1 MSKILL
7 MEPDKILAHS
17 YVTVLE
23 QAGHEV
29 FWQGD
34 AQVALTTLEEQSIE
48 LIILELQL
56 ASHNGVEFL
65 HEVRSYPEWDNIP
78 VLLHT
83 MVPPAN
89 QGLGK
94 AYWAQLGIVGYQY
107 KPQTSLAQLV
117 SSVAGLSTV
126 TA

>member
-1 MSKILL
+1 

-17 YVTVLE
+17 YVAALE
-23 QAGHEV
+23 QAGHKV
-29 FWQGD
+29 FWQCD
-34 AQVALTTLEEQSIE
+34 AQVALTTLEQQNVD

-65 HEVRSYPEWDNIP
+65 HEVRSYPEWDRTT

-83 MVPPAN
+83 MVPPAS

-94 AYWAQLGIVGYQY
+94 AYWPQLGIVGYLY
-107 KPQTSLAQLV
+107 KPQTSLVKLV
-117 SSVAGLSTV
+117 SAVAGLSTV